1 MDVRVGVIVF
11 LVMGAAVVG
20 GPAVA
25 ADAAQSDPLVSQ
37 PEDIDTDE
45 VRMNIAVES
54 DGSAAW
60 TIELWVHLDDA
71 ETIDAFESLEDDI
84 DEDPA
89 THTQEFADRIETTVD
104 GASVTTDREMSAN
117 DFQVET
123 DRQSFA
129 REYGVISYSFQWTGF
144 AAVED
149 DRVHVGDAIEGIN
162 IDDGT
167 RLLIE
172 WPEGHDL
179 ESISPDPDDQR
190 HQAALWY
197 GGETDFISGE
207 PSLVVSPADDG
218 LTTVVAAVGAGVVGV
233 VVIGI
238 GWWYRTRRGESEQ
251 AVVNSAPAESADE
264 TSDSSDSS
272 AEPSPL
278 PPELMSNEEQLLN
291 LLEENGGR
299 MKQQA
304 VVETLEWTDAKT
316 SKVVSGLR
324 EEGNLESFRLGREN
338 VLSLPDETEE
348 ASADQST

>member
-20 GPAVA
+20 GPTVT

-54 DGSAAW
+54 DGSAEW

-71 ETIDAFESLEDDI
+71 ETVDAFESLEDDI

-89 THTQEFADRIETTVD
+89 AHTQEFADRIEATVD
-104 GASVTTDREMSAN
+104 GASATTEREMSAN
-117 DFQVET
+117 DFHIET

-144 AAVED
+144 AAVEAE
-149 DRVHVGDAIEGIN
+149 RLHVGDAIDGIN

-172 WPEGHDL
+172 WPEEHEL

-190 HQAALWY
+190 HQAALWH
-197 GGETDFISGE
+197 GSETDFISGE
-207 PSLVVSPADDG
+207 PSLVVSPAEDG
-218 LTTVVAAVGAGVVGV
+218 LNTIVAAISVGAVGV

-251 AVVNSAPAESADE
+251 AVVDSPPASSADE
-264 TSDSSDSS
+264 TSDHSGPSS
-272 AEPSPL
+272 EPSTL
-278 PPELMSNEEQLLN
+278 QPELMSNEEQLLH

-338 VLSLPDETEE
+338 VLSFPDEGEE
-348 ASADQST
+348 VSTDHST